1 MSWRIFPTIV
11 SNISILT
18 THHLILIVLRTHFS
32 TWIHFFFSKNFTT
45 NTITC
50 KNAIF
55 WCEFYIFI
63 CKNDNFIVLNKLLL
77 KNQNVSEIVNAFIVK
92 NNKHFLK
99 LKEYFKR
106 NALIYQRIYTSFC
119 RVDDYDVKS
128 KLAFNIASGGYKNQ
142 QENIHFIREMPIKQE
157 VVKTSNVV
165 EMYSP
170 PPPTSTLEVEKTKWK
185 LKKCKCDVVGKIGL
199 KKKKEGNTRLLSELK
214 TTDLYMKCI
223 NSNVC

>member
-1 MSWRIFPTIV
+1 MSTAVNNNNTNNNNNNNILFLKKDYPDVHPGKKDIVEWRLNWEMSWRIFPTIV

-18 THHLILIVLRTHFS
+18 THHLMLIVLRTHFS

-142 QENIHFIREMPIKQE
+142 QENIHFIREMPIYK
-157 VVKTSNVV
+157 
-165 EMYSP
+165 
-170 PPPTSTLEVEKTKWK
+170 K
-185 LKKCKCDVVGKIGL
+185 LL
-199 KKKKEGNTRLLSELK
+199 KLA
-214 TTDLYMKCI
+214 MW
-223 NSNVC
+223 